1 VAVSINVDRILK
13 FEGLPE
19 RALETVLML
28 LSVVLVSI
36 VGLTPGQS
44 ADALGAELLA
54 LGLGFGIVTVR
65 LARRSLPGGSQPRSW
80 LISRVLVATAAT
92 LPLIVGGASLLAE
105 AGGGLYWVVAGI
117 IFAIAGAVANAW
129 VLLIEILR

>member
-54 LGLGFGIVTVR
+54 L
-65 LARRSLPGGSQPRSW
+65 PGSC
-80 LISRVLVATAAT
+80 
-92 LPLIVGGASLLAE
+92 
-105 AGGGLYWVVAGI
+105 
-117 IFAIAGAVANAW
+117 
-129 VLLIEILR
+129 